1 MKELS
6 LDEQWCLFSICK
18 DIERTERLKKNIKIF
33 LSLP

>member
-1 MKELS
+1 MRELS
-6 LDEQWCLFSICK
+6 LNESWTLFSICK